1 MTIARLPRPVDKINP
16 DAIPKIAKDLD
27 RRDAE
32 RRRLGREIE
41 KKLEQEAALAE
52 SLSWYNGSK
61 RWEFENGKVTDK
73 DWQENLKVDYRV
85 T

>member
-1 MTIARLPRPVDKINP
+1 M
-16 DAIPKIAKDLD
+16 AK
-27 RRDAE
+27 
-32 RRRLGREIE
+32 EIE